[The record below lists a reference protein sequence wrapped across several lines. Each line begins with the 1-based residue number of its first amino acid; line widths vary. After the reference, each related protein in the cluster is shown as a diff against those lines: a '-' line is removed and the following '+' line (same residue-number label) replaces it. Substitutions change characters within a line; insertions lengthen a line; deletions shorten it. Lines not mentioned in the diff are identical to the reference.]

1 MSSKVARPDEIAELP
16 PSMLVSATYD
26 SVSKSA
32 LLKFYEPREQK
43 IILWRDNTGHK
54 PYCYS
59 TLTPDEI
66 RREIGGRRDIVD
78 IRSVELFDL
87 AEDRAITMSK
97 IIAGDPLAI
106 GGTPD
111 SIRNRIETWES
122 DIKYYENYLYDQ
134 RLIVGKHYTIHN
146 SKVVAHDEDI
156 TEDVQ
161 MALKSLLWDKITNQ
175 EVVDPVQFQEFIGEW
190 AHLLNQPIPEMRR
203 VAVDIEVDAQE
214 GRIPDPKIAEKRITA
229 VGFAGTGGF
238 KKMLVLDTGVQKGTN
253 ELADDV
259 DIVFYDD
266 EKKMVRDAFDIIADF
281 PFVLTYNG
289 DEFDLPYLYNRAR
302 ALDVPGDENPLY
314 MMKNA
319 ATLRRGVHIDLYRT
333 MSNRSFQIYA
343 FSQKY
348 TNFSLDS
355 VSHALLGE
363 RKIDYGKPLGS
374 LTLYETANYCYNDA
388 RLTLKLTTFNG
399 NLLMNLFVIIARIG
413 RMPIDDISRMGV
425 SQWIRSLLFYEHRR
439 IGARIPGQK
448 ELSARTAEV
457 TADAV
462 IKDKKYRGG
471 LVIEPVEGV
480 HFAVTVVDFASL
492 YPSIIKVKNI
502 SYETVRCPH
511 AECRTNT
518 IPQTN
523 HWVCSKKNGIT
534 AMIIG
539 SLRDLRVNYYKALSK
554 SKSSTPEERQQYTVV
569 TQALKVILNASYG
582 VMGADIFP
590 LYFLPAAEATTAVGR
605 HTIQETIKI
614 CEKADIDV
622 LYGDSVTGNT
632 PVIIKKDGLV
642 RIIPI
647 SRLYDPRL
655 SGVQVWTDGGFTNVK
670 HVYRHR
676 VRKDIY
682 HILTT
687 TGYVECTGD
696 HSLVINGRA
705 VKPTDLKAG
714 DRLNQFVCLPSA
726 GASIVSP
733 DRARRWG
740 FDEGRGLGTG
750 GARGSAPVD
759 GNVMEIATKSCV
771 VQIKMSDALDRGGV
785 PAAVLNA
792 GVAARRKYLA
802 GLLEGLGWARDP
814 TGAIEAGP
822 EGYFL
827 LQGVACIMNGLGL
840 GYTLS
845 RKDGTD
851 TLQIRP
857 AEGTKASEPDTV
869 REIRIRQAD
878 EYVYDVET
886 ANHHFCG
893 GIGNILLHN
902 TDSLFLKNPTEDQI
916 KVVVDAAKRDHGV
929 ELEVDKE
936 YRYCVLSNR
945 KKNYFGVTKSGMV
958 DVKGL
963 TGKKSHTPP
972 FIKRLFEDVISILS
986 GVQNAEEFER
996 ARKGISKRID
1006 ESGKRLEARNVPVK
1020 ELAFNMT
1027 MSKSVDEYTKA
1038 IPQHVRAAKML
1049 EAHEGRR
1056 LKRGEIIS
1064 YVKTFTQPGAKPVS
1078 MANASEIDTPKYVE
1092 FMQSTLDQIVSSM
1105 GLDFDTIMGK
1115 GKQSGLDEFFW
1126 G

>member
-1 MSSKVARPDEIAELP
+1 MSSKVARPDEITELP

-26 SVSKSA
+26 SMSKSA

-43 IILWRDNTGHK
+43 IILWKDNTGHK

-59 TLTPDEI
+59 TLAPNEI

-78 IRSVELFDL
+78 IVPVELLDL
-87 AEDRAITMSK
+87 AADKTITMSK

-134 RLIVGKHYTIHN
+134 RLIVGKHYAIRD

-175 EVVDPVQFQEFIGEW
+175 EMVDPVQFQEFIEEW

-238 KKMLVLDTGVQKGTN
+238 KRMLVLDTGVQKGTN

-259 DIVFYDD
+259 DIVFYDN
-266 EKKMVRDAFDIIADF
+266 EKRMIQDAFDIIADF

-302 ALDVPGDENPLY
+302 TLDVPGDENPLY

-363 RKIDYGKPLGS
+363 RKIDYGKPLGN

-425 SQWIRSLLFYEHRR
+425 SQWIRSLLFYEHRK

-448 ELSARTAEV
+448 ELSGRTAEV

-502 SYETVRCPH
+502 SYETVRCSH
-511 AECRTNT
+511 AECRANT

-523 HWVCSKKNGIT
+523 HWVCSKRNGIT

-632 PVIIKKDGLV
+632 PVVIKKDGMV
-642 RIIPI
+642 SIIPI

-696 HSLVINGRA
+696 HSLVINGKA
-705 VKPTDLKAG
+705 VKPTDLKVG
-714 DRLNQFVCLPSA
+714 DSINQFVCNPNS
-726 GASIVSP
+726 GASIISP
-733 DRARRWG
+733 DRARHWG
-740 FDEGRGLGTG
+740 FDEGRGRGAG
-750 GARGSAPVD
+750 DARGSAPAD
-759 GNVMEIATKSCV
+759 GNTIEIAVENCV
-771 VQIKMSDALDRGGV
+771 IQIKTSDALDRGGV

-792 GVAARRKYLA
+792 GVAAQRRYLA
-802 GLLEGLGWARDP
+802 GLLEGLGWARDR

-822 EGYFL
+822 ERYFL
-827 LQGVACIMNGLGL
+827 LQGVAHIMNGLGL
-840 GYTLS
+840 EYTLS
-845 RKDGTD
+845 RKDETD
-851 TLQIRP
+851 ILQIRP
-857 AEGTKASEPDTV
+857 AEGTKAKPDTI
-869 REIRIRQAD
+869 RDIRIRQAD
-878 EYVYDVET
+878 GYVYDVET

-916 KVVVDAAKRDHGV
+916 KAVVDAAKRDHGV

-986 GVQNAEEFER
+986 DVRNAEEFER
-996 ARKGISKRID
+996 ARKGITKRID
-1006 ESGKRLEARNVPVK
+1006 ESGKRLEARDVPVE

-1027 MSKSVDEYTKA
+1027 MSKAVDEYTKT

-1056 LKRGEIIS
+1056 LKRGEIVS
-1064 YVKTFTQPGAKPVS
+1064 YVKTFTQPGAKPIS

>member
-1 MSSKVARPDEIAELP
+1 MSSKVDKPDEIDELP

-26 SVSKSA
+26 ATSKSA
-32 LLKFYEPREQK
+32 LLKFYEPKEQK
-43 IILWRDNTGHK
+43 IILWKDNTGHK

-59 TLTPDEI
+59 TLAPDDI
-66 RREIGGRRDIVD
+66 RREIGNRGDITD
-78 IRSVELFDL
+78 IKPVELFDL
-87 AEDRAITMSK
+87 AEDKTITMSK
-97 IIAGDPLAI
+97 IVAEDPLAI
-106 GGTPD
+106 GGTPY
-111 SIRNRIETWES
+111 SIRNKIDTWES

-134 RLIVGKHYTIHN
+134 GLIVGKHYAIRD

-161 MALKSLLWDKITNQ
+161 MALKSLLWDKITNK
-175 EVVDPVQFQEFIGEW
+175 EVVDPVQFQEFIEEW

-229 VGFAGTGGF
+229 VGFAGTDEF
-238 KKMLVLDTGVQKGTN
+238 KRMLVLDTGVQKGTN

-259 DIVFYDD
+259 SIIFYKD
-266 EKKMVRDAFDIIADF
+266 EKKMIQDAFDIIADF

-302 ALDVPGDENPLY
+302 ALDVPDDENPLY

-355 VSHALLGE
+355 VSHALLDE

-439 IGARIPGQK
+439 IGARIPRQK
-448 ELSARTAEV
+448 ELSARTSEV

-480 HFAVTVVDFASL
+480 HFKVTVVDFASL

-554 SKSSTPEERQQYTVV
+554 SESIEPEERQQYIVV

-632 PVIIKKDGLV
+632 PVVIKKDDMI

-655 SGVQVWTDGGFTNVK
+655 SGVQVWTDGGFANVK
-670 HVYRHR
+670 HVYRHQ

-705 VKPTDLKAG
+705 VKPTDLKVG
-714 DRLNQFVCLPSA
+714 DRINQFVCHPNA
-726 GASIVSP
+726 GASIVSL
-733 DRARRWG
+733 DKARRWG
-740 FDEGRGLGTG
+740 FDDGRGLGAV
-750 GARGSAPVD
+750 GAPGAAPA
-759 GNVMEIATKSCV
+759 GEGVMEIAAENCV
-771 VQIKMSDALDRGGV
+771 VQIKTCDALDYGGV

-792 GVAARRKYLA
+792 GVAAQRKYLA
-802 GLLEGLGWARDP
+802 GLLEGLGWAQDRAS
-814 TGAIEAGP
+814 AIEAGP

-827 LQGVACIMNGLGL
+827 LQGVAHIMNCLGL

-845 RKDGTD
+845 RKDGTNI
-851 TLQIRP
+851 LQIRP
-857 AEGTKASEPDTV
+857 AEGTKTPESDIIH
-869 REIRIRQAD
+869 EIRIRQAD
-878 EYVYDVET
+878 GYVYDVET
-886 ANHHFCG
+886 SNHHFCG
-893 GIGNILLHN
+893 GIGNVLLHN

-916 KVVVDAAKRDHGV
+916 RTVVDAAKRDHGV

-972 FIKRLFEDVISILS
+972 FIKGLFEDVISILS
-986 GVQNAEEFER
+986 SVRNAEEFER
-996 ARKGISKRID
+996 ARKGISEKIG
-1006 ESGKRLEARNVPVK
+1006 ESGKRLEARNVPVE

-1027 MSKSVDEYTKA
+1027 MSKAVDEYTKT

-1049 EAHEGRR
+1049 ESHEGRR
-1056 LKRGEIIS
+1056 LKRGERVS
-1064 YVKTFTQPGAKPVS
+1064 YVKTFTQSGVKPAS